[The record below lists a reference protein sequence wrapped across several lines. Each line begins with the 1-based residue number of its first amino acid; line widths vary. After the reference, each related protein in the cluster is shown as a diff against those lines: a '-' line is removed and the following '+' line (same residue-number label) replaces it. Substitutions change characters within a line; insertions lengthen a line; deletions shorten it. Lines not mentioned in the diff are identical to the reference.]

1 MANIIIALSRPEEA
15 EAIRNILMRNG
26 FRSIFIVAN
35 GAQAISKM
43 DDLDDGIVIC
53 GYKLQDMMYD
63 KLKDSMPYG
72 FDMVILVS
80 QKNAGECNREDVE
93 KLIMPL
99 KSDALVYSLNRI
111 ADEQFRRR
119 KRDRSKPRVR
129 SEEDRKIIEEAK
141 MLIMTRNHMTE
152 QEAHKYIQRNSMES
166 GSGLVETA
174 EKILALLKN
183 R

>member
-1 MANIIIALSRPEEA
+1 MANIIIALSRPEESGS
-15 EAIRNILMRNG
+15 IRNILMRSG

-63 KLKDSMPYG
+63 NLKANMPYG
-72 FDMVILVS
+72 FDMVLLVS
-80 QKNAGECNREDVE
+80 QKNAGECNRDDIE

-99 KSDALVYSLNRI
+99 KADALVYSVNRV

-119 KRDRSKPRVR
+119 KRDRSKPKVR

-141 MLIMTRNHMTE
+141 MLIMTRNHFTE
-152 QEAHKYIQRNSMES
+152 QEAHKYIQKNSMES

-174 EKILALLKN
+174 EKILTLLKT

>member
-1 MANIIIALSRPEEA
+1 MANIIIALSRPEESGS
-15 EAIRNILMRNG
+15 IRNILMRSG

-63 KLKDSMPYG
+63 NLKDNMPYG
-72 FDMVILVS
+72 FDMVLLVS
-80 QKNAGECNREDVE
+80 QKNAGECNRDGVE

-99 KSDALVYSLNRI
+99 KADTLIYSVNQV

-129 SEEDRKIIEEAK
+129 SEEDKKVIEEAK

-152 QEAHKYIQRNSMES
+152 QEAHKYIQKNSMES

-174 EKILALLKN
+174 EKILALLKV